1 MFWPCETRTSTC
13 RSFATISSGLYRF
26 LAIAVLLDVKDIPQ
40 VGPLQWG
47 WIRRACILQERP
59 QAPPLGPAIRFN
71 LPCRPADVVLLVQLS
86 GRNNRNA
93 SMTGT
98 SPRASVSDTR
108 VWQLEVSR
116 IVGVQLEIALYEF
129 YEGQLLLQESL
140 RLMNDLGFVPAIIDP
155 IVYYDAT
162 DPCRLME
169 MDGVFIRRRHPT

>member
-1 MFWPCETRTSTC
+1 MDTETRLMRL
-13 RSFATISSGLYRF
+13 RSGPRLEVHGRLRGGL
-26 LAIAVLLDVKDIPQ
+26 
-40 VGPLQWG
+40 
-47 WIRRACILQERP
+47 
-59 QAPPLGPAIRFN
+59 IRFN
-71 LPCRPADVVLLVQLS
+71 LPCRPADGVLLVQLS

-129 YEGQLLLQESL
+129 YEGQLPLQESL
-140 RLMNDLGFVPAIIDP
+140 RLMNDLGSVPAIIDP
-155 IVYYDAT
+155 TGYYDAT